1 MLIETQKTADKEVMN
16 FFPPI
21 KLLQSGRAEFI
32 DSKSLRHSPLAERLF
47 DIGGIKSIFITEE
60 LISVTKV
67 PEADWEDLKPQILA
81 EIMDHISL
89 GEETV
94 VDENTTCQEGQEEII
109 GQIIGLLN
117 ARIRPAVK
125 QDGGDIVFKSFE
137 DGIVYVEMKG
147 NCAGC
152 PYALVTLKEGVEKIL
167 KTYIPQV
174 KEVRSFEKE
183 KENSH

>member
-1 MLIETQKTADKEVMN
+1 MLIETQKTADNEVMN
-16 FFPPI
+16 FFPPV
-21 KLLQSGRAEFI
+21 KLLKTGRAEFI
-32 DSKSLRHSPLAERLF
+32 DSKSLRRSPLAERLF

-60 LISVTKV
+60 LVSVTKT

-81 EIMDHISL
+81 EMMDHISL
-89 GEETV
+89 GEETIIN
-94 VDENTTCQEGQEEII
+94 EEKSSSQEQDII

-137 DGIVYVEMKG
+137 DGVVYVEMKG

-167 KTYIPQV
+167 KTYIPEV
-174 KEVRSFEKE
+174 KEVRNFEKAKGE
-183 KENSH
+183 